1 MAYPNEQFCTDCRRQ
16 WAQAS
21 SAMNISNRAS
31 RAQEAINVKSRRAP
45 NVKSRRVQAID
56 GAVLVPNGSEEK
68 SGRGRPQAKADEFR
82 QYAEEAL
89 RWAHQSKTEK
99 EKEALIDLART
110 WMQATLESE
119 STFVANSSLL
129 EATAP

>member
-1 MAYPNEQFCTDCRRQ
+1 
-16 WAQAS
+16 
-21 SAMNISNRAS
+21 MNISNRAS
-31 RAQEAINVKSRRAP
+31 RAQEAINVKSRRVP
-45 NVKSRRVQAID
+45 AID
-56 GAVLVPNGSEEK
+56 RAVLVRNGSEGK
-68 SGRGRPQAKADEFR
+68 SCRGRPQAKSDEFR

-119 STFVANSSLL
+119 STFVVNISQL
-129 EATAP
+129 EARAPYRLSSGLELASQTAIKMPGCAAPQSGRALA

>member
-1 MAYPNEQFCTDCRRQ
+1 MGAG
-16 WAQAS
+16 S

-31 RAQEAINVKSRRAP
+31 RAQEAINVKSRRVP
-45 NVKSRRVQAID
+45 AID
-56 GAVLVPNGSEEK
+56 RAVLVRNGSEGK
-68 SGRGRPQAKADEFR
+68 SCRGRPQAKSDEFR

-119 STFVANSSLL
+119 STFVVNISQL
-129 EATAP
+129 EARAPYRLSSGLELASQTAITA

>member
-1 MAYPNEQFCTDCRRQ
+1 LRLNNTEERKWPRLRGHLT
-16 WAQAS
+16 
-21 SAMNISNRAS
+21 NRAS
-31 RAQEAINVKSRRAP
+31 RSQEVFNVKSG
-45 NVKSRRVQAID
+45 RVPAID
-56 GAVLVPNGSEEK
+56 RGILVRNGPKTK

-119 STFVANSSLL
+119 STFVVNGSPL
-129 EATAP
+129 EARAP